1 MNISIL
7 NTDVQN
13 FIQKNNDAD
22 PLSLLLKKSPFQNV
36 SMQDIAN
43 QLESRK
49 KAEKKLPLWFRTPGI
64 YYPPKLSIEQTSSE
78 TTAAYKADLVSG
90 KTLIDLTGGFGVD
103 CRSFAEKCCQ
113 VIHCEMNPELSEIA
127 SHNFEVLGVKN
138 ILTVSGDG
146 IGYLEKSAMQFD
158 WIYAD
163 PSRRNDAKGKVF
175 MLTDCLPDIPA
186 HLDLLFSRSENI
198 LIKTSPILDITNGL
212 QELRSVKEVHI
223 VAINNEV
230 KELLWIMQRGFSGNC
245 VLKTVNITG
254 EGEKRFDFIKDE
266 ENHAEVSYSLP
277 LKYLYE
283 PNAAILKSGGFRSL
297 SGKTG
302 LGKLHRHSH
311 LYTSEDLYPDFPGRT
326 FRITGVY
333 TCNKKTLK
341 KVLGNS
347 QANITTRN
355 FPDTVAQIRKK
366 FGIKD
371 GGDRYVFFTTDRNDE
386 KIAIACE
393 KTG

>member
-1 MNISIL
+1 M
-7 NTDVQN
+7 
-13 FIQKNNDAD
+13 
-22 PLSLLLKKSPFQNV
+22 SLLLKKSPFQDV

-78 TTAAYKADLVSG
+78 TTAAYKADLVYG

-103 CRSFAEKCCQ
+103 CRFFAEKFDR

-127 SHNFEVLGVKN
+127 SHNFEVLGIKN
-138 ILTVSGDG
+138 ITTVSGDG
-146 IGYLEKSAMQFD
+146 IGYLQKNAMQFD

-175 MLTDCLPDIPA
+175 MLADCLPDIPA
-186 HLDLLFSRSENI
+186 HLDQLFARSENI

-212 QELRSVKEVHI
+212 QELRFVKEVHV
-223 VAINNEV
+223 VAVNNEV
-230 KELLWIMQRGFSGNC
+230 KELLWIMQKGFSGNC
-245 VLKTVNITG
+245 ILKTVNITG
-254 EGEKRFDFIKDE
+254 GDEKRFDFTKDE
-266 ENHAEVSYSLP
+266 ESHAEVSYSLP
-277 LKYLYE
+277 LRYLYE
-283 PNAAILKSGGFRSL
+283 PNAAILKSGGFKSL
-297 SGKTG
+297 SEKTG

-311 LYTSEDLYPDFPGRT
+311 LYTSEELYPDFPGRS
-326 FRITGVY
+326 FRITGLY
-333 TCNKKTLK
+333 TYNNKKTLK
-341 KVLGNS
+341 KMLSNS

-355 FPDTVAQIRKK
+355 FPESVAQIRKK

-371 GGDRYVFFTTDRNDE
+371 GGNRYIFFTTNRNDE
-386 KIAIACE
+386 KIAIVCF